1 MGCGLGVALR
11 PRHDHLTGRCRG
23 RGGLRAGRRNPSHP
37 AINVKWGELSFDARD
52 EGDIPEMRKVIQQ
65 KSRVAGMALYMN
77 VVKERFGNM
86 QGNPF
91 DGSNRTK

>member
-1 MGCGLGVALR
+1 MSSCA
-11 PRHDHLTGRCRG
+11 HDTITLPADVEAVVVC
-23 RGGLRAGRRNPSHP
+23 AQEDNPRNPSHP

-52 EGDIPEMRKVIQQ
+52 EGDIPELRKAIQQ